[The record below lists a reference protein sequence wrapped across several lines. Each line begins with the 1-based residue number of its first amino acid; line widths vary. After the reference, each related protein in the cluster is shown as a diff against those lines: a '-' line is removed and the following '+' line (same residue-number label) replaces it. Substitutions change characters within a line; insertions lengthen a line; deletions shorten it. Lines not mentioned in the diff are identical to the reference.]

1 MNTLG
6 IPGLTT
12 LFSGN
17 WNNGTIAGTFNWN
30 LVNPASLFGRD
41 LGTHLANFVEIKSPG
56 IPWLSQK
63 YIDPLMR
70 KDVMRL

>member
-17 WNNGTIAGTFNWN
+17 WNNGTNARTFYWN
-30 LVNPASLFGRD
+30 LNNATSNVNRNI
-41 LGTHLANFVEIKSPG
+41 GTHLANFVEIESPG
-56 IPWLSQK
+56 TPWLSQK

-70 KDVMRL
+70 KDVMRI

>member
-6 IPGLTT
+6 IPGLTA

-17 WNNGTIAGTFNWN
+17 WNNGLNC
-30 LVNPASLFGRD
+30 SLTWCDGFR
-41 LGTHLANFVEIKSPG
+41 
-56 IPWLSQK
+56 LSKK

-70 KDVMRL
+70 KEVLKL